1 MLLIA
6 FAATASAQT
15 ATTFAQPIEI
25 RSLALTDETGAAGAS
40 GEQALLM
47 RNALSGADAQALFAP
62 VADQTVGSVPVVGPI
77 VIDAAGTVSE
87 VVWHWNGTWAE
98 DRALAGDV
106 SVQLWLSAQ
115 ANVAADVSIGLAN
128 VAPDGGL
135 RVVASITQM
144 VSLSSLAPQEFTF
157 NLPTGDRIL
166 LEDHSLRLRVSL
178 QALSV
183 VTILDYDA
191 ADTPSQIASLPTSVL
206 DSDGDGIGDSQE
218 RRQGTDPFDH
228 DDPGDASP
236 DTDGDGVPDSEE
248 PDLGTDPSDP
258 DTDGDGASDGTEQ
271 SAGTDPTDPNDTP
284 TDSDG
289 DGLVD
294 DAEDDAG
301 TDPNNPDSDGDGV
314 SDCDEDPDGDGLSNC
329 DEFAHGTDP
338 MDPDTDGDGVND
350 GDEVAQGT
358 DPTVD
363 PDATEP
369 GPPWEVIGG
378 VLMFVTAG
386 ILIAVGLFVRHPL

>member
-289 DGLVD
+289 DGL
-294 DAEDDAG
+294 
-301 TDPNNPDSDGDGV
+301 
-314 SDCDEDPDGDGLSNC
+314 SNC